1 MKEAI
6 PDVQRMIPKID
17 SILSNIVTLTS
28 DPALT
33 STLHNANKI
42 SSDLNNIK
50 QTVKYIVGTT

>member
-1 MKEAI
+1 MLTTVYLEKMKEAI

-33 STLHNANKI
+33 STLHNANK
-42 SSDLNNIK
+42 N
-50 QTVKYIVGTT
+50 